1 MEMSKMYELVFQD
14 MVKTYLEN
22 LEEDKIEIISVDDIK
37 DIAYKLIY
45 KNEYVWEIINETIDT
60 YISNIIYEK
69 ERGN

>member
-14 MVKTYLEN
+14 IVKTYLEN
-22 LEEDKIEIISVDDIK
+22 LEEDKIEMISVDDIK

-60 YISNIIYEK
+60 YINNIIYEN

>member
-22 LEEDKIEIISVDDIK
+22 LEEAKIEIISVDDIK